1 MATGTLGTN
10 ANNSLVS
17 LIASGAM
24 LPADIAA
31 IANAIKDDKINS
43 YPNNP
48 IFPGGFA
55 QNRLL
60 HVPNRGILRVAVG
73 DYVAYDSTGWPI
85 LLSANAI
92 ANGPWTHT

>member
-17 LIASGAM
+17 LIISGAM
-24 LPADIAA
+24 APADIAA
-31 IANAIKDDKINS
+31 ITNNILNDRINT

-60 HVPNRGILRVAVG
+60 HVPNRGILKCLVG
-73 DYVAYDSTGWPI
+73 DYVAYDSSGWPI
-85 LLSANAI
+85 LLSASAI